1 MSVPDSKELSQDW
14 IKANLMRFLLE
25 CPYFFNWDHI
35 PPLSVLNERLRSG
48 EWRPSMNPGVRWN
61 PLEIDV
67 QRYVSLVDELL
78 ESAEGHLRQ
87 VDFPD
92 WVESEDD
99 WSIFLAEVLDGVP
112 SSQHREKLKR
122 VRDAE
127 KARDDVMF
135 HDKAGN
141 LSELAEAAIVANIE
155 LSDLLETY
163 RKKES

>member
-1 MSVPDSKELSQDW
+1 
-14 IKANLMRFLLE
+14 
-25 CPYFFNWDHI
+25 
-35 PPLSVLNERLRSG
+35 
-48 EWRPSMNPGVRWN
+48 MNPGVRWN

-135 HDKAGN
+135 HDRWGIYQN
-141 LSELAEAAIVANIE
+141 LPRRQSLPI
-155 LSDLLETY
+155 S
-163 RKKES
+163 S